1 MPDVARLKPLPVVTE
16 VNRPFWDGC
25 REGKLLLQF
34 CAQCHTY
41 QFYPRLYCMHCSATK
56 LEWVEASGRG
66 RIYSYTVIHRN
77 KTPEFMQ
84 AVPYNVVIV
93 ELEEGPR
100 MMANMMESDAGQLRV
115 DLPVMVVFDRVNDEM
130 SLPRFKPL

>member
-1 MPDVARLKPLPVVTE
+1 
-16 VNRPFWDGC
+16 
-25 REGKLLLQF
+25 
-34 CAQCHTY
+34 
-41 QFYPRLYCMHCSATK
+41 
-56 LEWVEASGRG
+56 
-66 RIYSYTVIHRN
+66 
-77 KTPEFMQ
+77 MQ